1 LLSAITWAA
10 TGLFIRAQGSGLSP
24 ITISALR
31 SSVAGLVLVA
41 IWLLVGDAQP
51 IPFIAVLLLIAS
63 LLAGLGLGDTLY
75 FAAIGRIGVARALPI
90 SMAYP
95 VLTAVL
101 AVVLL
106 GEHLGPVSALGI
118 VATLAGVY
126 LVAAPTRGV
135 SHAQASAPGTYWGGV
150 AMAVAAAVGWSIS
163 AVTIRPALEYVD
175 VWTASAVRMPLA
187 SALLWLVAAR
197 AGALPTRAHL
207 RKAPLL
213 MIGAAGLLNVLATVF
228 FLVGV
233 ASAGAARTAVLT
245 ATAPIWVVPASV
257 LLFGERATWR
267 LGVGALCTMAGVV
280 ILTLSHGG

>member
-1 LLSAITWAA
+1 MLSI
-10 TGLFIRAQGSGLSP
+10 
-24 ITISALR
+24 ISY
-31 SSVAGLVLVA
+31 
-41 IWLLVGDAQP
+41 W
-51 IPFIAVLLLIAS
+51 
-63 LLAGLGLGDTLY
+63 Y
-75 FAAIGRIGVARALPI
+75 F
-90 SMAYP
+90 
-95 VLTAVL
+95 
-101 AVVLL
+101 
-106 GEHLGPVSALGI
+106 LGPVSALGI

-163 AVTIRPALEYVD
+163 AVTIRPALENVD